1 MKLLVVEPNE
11 RVSVA
16 LGAALEEQGLEAVSA
31 STGAAALSLLD
42 RTRPDAVLLDLALTD
57 CDSFWL
63 CGAIRATGS
72 VPILVTSARDDHQ
85 SCVRALDLGADDY
98 LVKPYN
104 LAELLARTR
113 AVVRRNGP
121 AGPSVSEGASRPDP
135 TADTAEETLEDTAE
149 EPLPDLLLAG
159 RVRVDLRERAV
170 LVDGAPTELPDEEF
184 DILAALARRPG
195 EALSADRIVEEIVRA
210 QRVSLRATVPARLA
224 ALRDRLAPARLVDS
238 PEDGLYSIRQAQPFA

>member
-16 LGAALEEQGLEAVSA
+16 LGAALEEQGLEAVCA
-31 STGAAALSLLD
+31 STGGAALGLLE
-42 RTRPDAVLLDLALTD
+42 RARPDAVLLDLALSD

-63 CGAIRATGS
+63 CGAIRATGT

-113 AVVRRNGP
+113 AVVRRNAP
-121 AGPSVSEGASRPDP
+121 AGPPAAGGAPRPGPAEDV
-135 TADTAEETLEDTAE
+135 AD
-149 EPLPDLLLAG
+149 EPPPDLLLAG
-159 RVRVDLRERAV
+159 RVRVDLRERVV

-210 QRVSLRATVPARLA
+210 QRASLRATVPARLA
-224 ALRDRLAPARLVDS
+224 ALRERLAPSRLVDS
-238 PEDGLYSIRQAQPFA
+238 PEDGLYRIRQTGPHA

>member
-31 STGAAALSLLD
+31 STGGAALSLLD
-42 RTRPDAVLLDLALTD
+42 RTRPDAVLLDLALAD

-63 CGAIRATGS
+63 CGAIRATGT

-121 AGPSVSEGASRPDP
+121 ADPSVTEGASRPGP
-135 TADTAEETLEDTAE
+135 TADTAEDTVE
-149 EPLPDLLLAG
+149 EPPPDLLLAG

-195 EALSADRIVEEIVRA
+195 EALSAERIVEEIVRA

-224 ALRDRLAPARLVDS
+224 ALRARLAPARLVES
-238 PEDGLYSIRQAQPFA
+238 PEDGLYSIRQAKPFA